1 MADAKQSSQT
11 QPEGRGGYDG
21 YDGREPAWVPHLI
34 KALEGLRTNVREL
47 TDAQKAIIVEHA
59 FLKERLAGPLIAP
72 PGPVVSTFDP
82 TSGVPG
88 SPVTVVGKGFTT
100 ALAVHFAGTR
110 SSDLQIRSD
119 TLLTTKVP
127 ASAVTGPL
135 TVFTADGAGTSRDSF
150 TVTDD
155 QSQAQPQS
163 QSQTKASARSG
174 A

>member
-11 QPEGRGGYDG
+11 QYEGRGGYDGYDG

-59 FLKERLAGPLIAP
+59 FLKDRLAGPLIAP
-72 PGPVVSTFDP
+72 PGPAVSAFDP
-82 TSGVPG
+82 TSGAPG
-88 SPVTVVGKGFTT
+88 SPVTVFGKGFTT

-110 SSDLQIRSD
+110 SSDLQISSD
-119 TLLTTKVP
+119 TILTTKVP
-127 ASAVTGPL
+127 VNAVTGPL

-155 QSQAQPQS
+155 QSQS
-163 QSQTKASARSG
+163 QTQTKAGARSG

>member
-11 QPEGRGGYDG
+11 QYEGRSGYDGSDG
-21 YDGREPAWVPHLI
+21 YDGREPPWVPHLI
-34 KALEGLRTNVREL
+34 RALEGLRTNVREL
-47 TDAQKAIIVEHA
+47 TDAQNAIIIEHA

-72 PGPVVSTFDP
+72 PGPVVSGFDP
-82 TSGVPG
+82 TSGAPG
-88 SPVTVVGKGFTT
+88 NPVAVFGKGFTT

-110 SSDLQIRSD
+110 SSDLQISSD
-119 TLLTTKVP
+119 TLLTIKVP
-127 ASAVTGPL
+127 VNAVTGPL

-155 QSQAQPQS
+155 QALSKPQ
-163 QSQTKASARSG
+163 TETSARSG